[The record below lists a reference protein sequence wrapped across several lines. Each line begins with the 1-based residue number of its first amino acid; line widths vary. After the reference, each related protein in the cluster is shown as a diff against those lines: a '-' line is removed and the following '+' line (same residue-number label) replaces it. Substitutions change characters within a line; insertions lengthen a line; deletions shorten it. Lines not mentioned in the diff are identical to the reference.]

1 MLLCAKQIENPMVD
15 EIFPYHSISD
25 EQRWPSAA
33 PWADFSVPID
43 PHFKQIPKFCLDNQ
57 LKIVSAGSCFAQRIS
72 QSLQANNF
80 NYLFTEQ
87 APPFL
92 PAEISQS
99 YNYGVFSARFGNIY
113 TARQLLQ
120 LVDRCLGNFTPIQK
134 SWSTKDGTYIDP
146 FRPRIQPDGFATEE
160 ELLLDQQH
168 HLDKV
173 KEMFA
178 VADVFVF
185 TLGLTESWFDT
196 RDGAVLPSC
205 PGRGFGHYD
214 PSIYKFHNMLYNE
227 ILDDLK
233 LSLKKIRELN
243 SDIKFIMTISPVP
256 LAASMVNNHIGLSNT
271 YSKSV
276 LRAAVGELVQTD
288 QNVDYFGSYEIL
300 THCFR
305 NHLYW
310 KDDMRSIKNSG
321 LKAVFN
327 SFYNYFVHDLP
338 NPILLPNHQSEVNSR
353 SFPVIDCD
361 EDELLRHLAR

>member
-1 MLLCAKQIENPMVD
+1 MVD

-25 EQRWPSAA
+25 EQKWPSAA
-33 PWADFSVPID
+33 PWADFSVPIN
-43 PHFKQIPKFCLDNQ
+43 PHVNQIPKFSLDNQ

-72 QSLQANNF
+72 HSLQANNF
-80 NYLFTEQ
+80 NYLFTEH

-92 PAEISQS
+92 PRNISQS

-120 LVDRCLGNFTPIQK
+120 LVERCTGNFSPILK
-134 SWSTKDGTYIDP
+134 SWSTKDDTYIDP
-146 FRPRIQPDGFATEE
+146 FRPRIQPDGFATED
-160 ELLLDQQH
+160 ELILDQQL
-168 HLDKV
+168 HLEKV
-173 KEMFA
+173 KDMFEA
-178 VADVFVF
+178 ADVFIF
-185 TLGLTESWFDT
+185 TLGLTESWIDS

-205 PGRGFGHYD
+205 PGRGFGQYD

-227 ILDDLK
+227 ILNDLR
-233 LSLKKIRELN
+233 LSVMKIRELN

-256 LAASMVNNHIGLSNT
+256 LAASMVNNHICLSNT

-276 LRAAVGELVQTD
+276 LRAAVGELVHED
-288 QNVDYFGSYEIL
+288 EDVEYFGSYEIL

-310 KDDMRSIKNSG
+310 KDDMRSIKDSG

-327 SFYNYFVHDLP
+327 SFYKYFASDFSD
-338 NPILLPNHQSEVNSR
+338 PILVPSEESVANTR
-353 SFPVIDCD
+353 TFPVIDCD